1 MIFPSCLIVAA
12 LLIANPVSALSSTK
26 ETGTFSRR
34 GALGW
39 FAIGIAVPA
48 FAEEER
54 TDIRAEGMDINN
66 FMKTG
71 TVSQP
76 MGVSGQAGKSRPET
90 GVILRQGSD
99 VSRNEKSGDVLAEI
113 VVKGVGKEPIMAVL
127 ARYVSPWPLA
137 KGSVFDVE
145 CRDSRTG
152 DAAFLQVT
160 NDVNGATINNLKDS
174 FFLNELLSPTGRF
187 SFYGPPTDVKLISSR
202 QEGDYRIMDIS
213 FSTISQATQ
222 SEIPRKAR
230 LVATIP
236 NGASQA
242 VMLIASASALRW
254 KKGSSTTIASVASSF
269 RAIPAPLSSL
279 KLRGKERGRNL
290 EMY

>member
-76 MGVSGQAGKSRPET
+76 KGVSGQAGKSRPET

-127 ARYVSPWPLA
+127 ASYVSPWPLA
-137 KGSVFDVE
+137 GKRVTIESWIFHLVP
-145 CRDSRTG
+145 SRKRLSQKFHARQG
-152 DAAFLQVT
+152 WLQPFRMV
-160 NDVNGATINNLKDS
+160 L
-174 FFLNELLSPTGRF
+174 
-187 SFYGPPTDVKLISSR
+187 VK
-202 QEGDYRIMDIS
+202 
-213 FSTISQATQ
+213 Q
-222 SEIPRKAR
+222 SC
-230 LVATIP
+230 
-236 NGASQA
+236 
-242 VMLIASASALRW
+242 
-254 KKGSSTTIASVASSF
+254 
-269 RAIPAPLSSL
+269 
-279 KLRGKERGRNL
+279 
-290 EMY
+290 